1 MIRPNKVVSIILPV
15 FNGEGFIYD
24 AISSVLHQSYHDWE
38 LLVVND
44 GSEDSTEMIIQT
56 FDDERIRYF
65 YQKKRGVSVARNL
78 GLLNMKGDYFCF
90 LDADDVMPPNGI
102 KDRLHIFDEQPDI
115 SFVDGVVVYMND
127 DMTPTGTQFVPS
139 FKGCPYDE
147 LLQLSCACYFGN
159 TWMIKRERNVHYRF
173 NQQMTH
179 AEDLFFY
186 LTLAK
191 GRKYSYTESPVLY
204 YRERENSAMKDLAGL
219 EHGYFYLLKKVK
231 QELQP
236 DPATFKVLK
245 KRIIR
250 IMFLS
255 HLFDGRDPYS
265 AARSLFRYLLKA

>member
-1 MIRPNKVVSIILPV
+1 MSSSMVSVIMAT
-15 FNGEGFIYD
+15 FNVESY
-24 AISSVLHQSYHDWE
+24 LHQSIESVINQTYLDWE
-38 LLVVND
+38 LIVVND
-44 GSEDSTEMIIQT
+44 GSTDKTSDIAKC
-56 FDDERIRYF
+56 FSDKRIKCYE
-65 YQKKRGVSVARNL
+65 QKRMGVSAARNL
-78 GLLNMKGDYFCF
+78 GMLNMKGDYFCF
-90 LDADDVMPPNGI
+90 LDGDDVMPSNGI
-102 KDRLHIFDEQPDI
+102 KDRLHIFEEQSDI
-115 SFVDGVVVYMND
+115 SFVDGVVMYMND
-127 DMTPTGTQFVPS
+127 DMKPTGKQYVPS
-139 FKGCPYDE
+139 FKGDPYNE
-147 LLQLSCACYFGN
+147 LLQLNRTCYFGN
-159 TWMIKRERNVHYRF
+159 TWMIKRERDVYYRF
-173 NQQMTH
+173 NQQMSH

>member
-1 MIRPNKVVSIILPV
+1 MAAFNVESYLYKSIESLIK
-15 FNGEGFIYD
+15 
-24 AISSVLHQSYHDWE
+24 QSHHDWE
-38 LLVVND
+38 LIIVND
-44 GSEDSTEMIIQT
+44 GSSDKTSDIAKSFNDS
-56 FDDERIRYF
+56 RIRYCE
-65 YQKKRGVSVARNL
+65 QDNQGVSSARNL
-78 GLLNMKGDYFCF
+78 GLAQMTGDYFCF

-186 LTLAK
+186 LTISK
-191 GRKYSYTESPVLY
+191 NRKYSYTESPVLY